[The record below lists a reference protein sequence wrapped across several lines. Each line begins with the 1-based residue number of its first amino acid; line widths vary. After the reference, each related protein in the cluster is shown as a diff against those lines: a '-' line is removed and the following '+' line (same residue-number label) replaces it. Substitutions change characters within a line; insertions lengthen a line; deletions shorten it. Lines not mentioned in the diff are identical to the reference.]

1 MLKKYIK
8 LIAIILCGIG
18 IAAVLYGPGSAE
30 MSAYGIDVISVSHLE
45 DDQIQVTLSLYDKDG
60 HTVADDGE
68 FSVQIIDKLP
78 EERPSWLGEPIA
90 RVVTDPKTGEF
101 LGYESIPEEEKNPPL
116 STIYEKTFKVKK
128 SEFVDVPNY
137 YGDTM
142 YFKWESPTI
151 KYSDF
156 DRAAEGSTCWV
167 IGSFEKQDGTILKY
181 DKMDSF
187 NY

>member
-18 IAAVLYGPGSAE
+18 IVAVPSSAE
-30 MSAYGIDVISVSHLE
+30 MSAYGIDVISVSHVE
-45 DDQIQVTLSLYDKDG
+45 DDQIQVTLLLYDKDG
-60 HTVADDGE
+60 NNIADNGDFTVRI
-68 FSVQIIDKLP
+68 VDKEP
-78 EERPSWLGEPIA
+78 RETPSYIGKPIA
-90 RVVTDPKTGEF
+90 RVVTDPETGEF
-101 LGYESIPEEEKNPPL
+101 LGYETIPKEEKPA
-116 STIYEKTFKVKK
+116 SDEIYNRVFKVKK
-128 SEFVDVPNY
+128 SEFKEEWNHLIWV
-137 YGDTM
+137 
-142 YFKWESPTI
+142 SPPI

>member
-18 IAAVLYGPGSAE
+18 IAAVPSSAE
-30 MSAYGIDVISVSHLE
+30 MSAYGIKVISVSHIE
-45 DDQIQVTLSLYDKDG
+45 DDQIQVTLLLYDKDG
-60 HTVADDGE
+60 RTVADDGK
-68 FSVQIIDKLP
+68 FSVQVIDKIP
-78 EERPSWLGEPIA
+78 DEKPSWLGKPIA

-101 LGYESIPEEEKNPPL
+101 LGYESISEEEKNPPV
-116 STIYEKTFKVKK
+116 SKIYEKTFKVKK
-128 SEFVDVPNY
+128 SEFKEEWNY
-137 YGDTM
+137 LI
-142 YFKWESPTI
+142 WVSPPI

-167 IGSFEKQDGTILKY
+167 AGSFEKRDGTVLKY